1 LLALWAGLGRFYAN
15 SSAQGLIHRQ
25 LLLRTG
31 LNSAAFSTISG
42 KDKFEHIFWGYQMK
56 LQIKKI
62 SICCLAIWVILLVSV
77 IPAMAQDVNSV
88 KNTVETTIA
97 GSENIL
103 ATIKDFLITKGT
115 AFAIDLLA
123 AILIFVVGRWLA
135 KWASLLAGRAMTRAH
150 VEQILVTFVQHM
162 CYFGLLAFV
171 IIAALDRV
179 GIKLTAAIAVLG
191 AAALAVAFAL
201 QGSLSNFAAG
211 ILMVI
216 FKPFKVGDFV
226 SVAGIQGTVQEI
238 DILNTVLNSPDN
250 VRIII
255 PNAQITGG
263 TISNYSANA
272 TRRIDL
278 VFGVSYGDDINK
290 AKQVIES
297 VLAADPRIL
306 KNPAPTVAVSALA
319 DSSVN
324 FVCRPWVKPVDYWD
338 VYFDTTAKVKLAI
351 ESNGLTMPF
360 PQREISIKNA
370 GKINIGG

>member
-1 LLALWAGLGRFYAN
+1 
-15 SSAQGLIHRQ
+15 
-25 LLLRTG
+25 
-31 LNSAAFSTISG
+31 
-42 KDKFEHIFWGYQMK
+42 MK

-62 SICCLAIWVILLVSV
+62 SIYCLVILGTLLVSV
-77 IPAMAQDVNSV
+77 IPVMAQDVNSAQNV
-88 KNTVETTIA
+88 VETTVA
-97 GSENIL
+97 GSQNIL
-103 ATIKDFLITKGT
+103 ATVKDFLITKGT

-135 KWASLLAGRAMTRAH
+135 KWISILVGKAMTRAR

-216 FKPFKVGDFV
+216 FKPFKIGDLVTVGGV
-226 SVAGIQGTVQEI
+226 QGTVQEI
-238 DILNTVLNSPDN
+238 QILNTILNSPDN
-250 VRIII
+250 VRIVV
-255 PNAQITGG
+255 PNSQVTGG
-263 TISNYSANA
+263 TISNFTANA

-278 VFGVSYGDDINK
+278 TIGVSYDDDIKK
-290 AKQVIES
+290 AKQVIEG
-297 VLAADPRIL
+297 VLAADARIL
-306 KNPAPTVAVSALA
+306 KTPAPMVAVSELA

-324 FVCRPWVKPVDYWD
+324 FVVRPWVKSADYWD
-338 VYFDTTAKVKLAI
+338 VYFDTTAKLKTAL
-351 ESNGLTMPF
+351 EGNGLTIPF
-360 PQREISIKNA
+360 PQQDVNIRSSGQKLPA
-370 GKINIGG
+370 GM

>member
-1 LLALWAGLGRFYAN
+1 
-15 SSAQGLIHRQ
+15 
-25 LLLRTG
+25 
-31 LNSAAFSTISG
+31 
-42 KDKFEHIFWGYQMK
+42 MK
-56 LQIKKI
+56 LRIKKI
-62 SICCLAIWVILLVSV
+62 SIYCLVISGILLAGV
-77 IPAMAQDVNSV
+77 IPVMAQDVNSAQ
-88 KNTVETTIA
+88 NAIETTRA
-97 GSENIL
+97 GSQNIL

-135 KWASLLAGRAMTRAH
+135 KWISILVGKAMTRAR

-216 FKPFKVGDFV
+216 FKPFKIGDFV
-226 SVAGIQGTVQEI
+226 TVGGVQGTVQEI
-238 DILNTVLNSPDN
+238 QVLNTVLNSPDN
-250 VRIII
+250 VRIIV
-255 PNAQITGG
+255 PNSQVTGG
-263 TISNYSANA
+263 TISNFTANV

-278 VFGVSYGDDINK
+278 TIGVSYDDDIKK
-290 AKQVIES
+290 AKQVIEG
-297 VLAADPRIL
+297 VLAADARIL
-306 KNPAPTVAVSALA
+306 KTPAPTVAVSELA

-324 FVCRPWVKPVDYWD
+324 FVVRPWVKSADYWD
-338 VYFDTTAKVKLAI
+338 VYFDTTAKLKTAL
-351 ESNGLTMPF
+351 ESNGLTIPF

>member
-1 LLALWAGLGRFYAN
+1 
-15 SSAQGLIHRQ
+15 
-25 LLLRTG
+25 
-31 LNSAAFSTISG
+31 
-42 KDKFEHIFWGYQMK
+42 MK
-56 LQIKKI
+56 IKKI
-62 SICCLAIWVILLVSV
+62 SIYCLVVWGILLANV
-77 IPAMAQDVNSV
+77 IPAIAQDVNTDSNSISAQAAGPQNV
-88 KNTVETTIA
+88 VETLKT
-97 GSENIL
+97 
-103 ATIKDFLITKGT
+103 FLITKGT

-123 AILIFVVGRWLA
+123 AILIFVVGRFLA
-135 KWASLLAGRAMTRAH
+135 KWVSILISSAMTKAK
-150 VEQILVTFVQHM
+150 VEQILVSFVQHI

-226 SVAGIQGTVQEI
+226 AVAGTQGTVQEI

-250 VRIII
+250 VRIIV

-263 TISNYSANA
+263 TISNFSANT

-278 VFGVSYGDDINK
+278 TIGVSYDDDLKK
-290 AKQVIES
+290 AKQVIEGI
-297 VLAADPRIL
+297 LTADARIL
-306 KNPAPTVAVSALA
+306 KNPAPTVAVSELG

-324 FVCRPWVKPVDYWD
+324 FVVRPWVKSADYWD
-338 VYFDTTAKVKLAI
+338 VYFDTTAKLKTIL
-351 ESNGLTMPF
+351 ESNGLTIPF
-360 PQREISIKNA
+360 PQQEVYIKN
-370 GKINIGG
+370 KTS

>member
-1 LLALWAGLGRFYAN
+1 
-15 SSAQGLIHRQ
+15 
-25 LLLRTG
+25 
-31 LNSAAFSTISG
+31 
-42 KDKFEHIFWGYQMK
+42 MK

-62 SICCLAIWVILLVSV
+62 SVYCLAIWVILLVSV
-77 IPAMAQDVNSV
+77 TPAFAQDANSTQAATDAAKV
-88 KNTVETTIA
+88 SPHNVIETV
-97 GSENIL
+97 
-103 ATIKDFLITKGT
+103 KDFLITKGT
-115 AFAIDLLA
+115 AFAFDLLA
-123 AILIFVVGRWLA
+123 AILIFVIGRWLA
-135 KWASLLAGRAMTRAH
+135 KWVSILAGRAMTRAH

-216 FKPFKVGDFV
+216 FKPFKIGDLV
-226 SVAGIQGTVQEI
+226 TVAGVQGTVQEI
-238 DILNTVLNSPDN
+238 QILNTVLNSPDN
-250 VRIII
+250 VRIVI

-263 TISNYSANA
+263 TISNFTTNA

-278 VFGVSYGDDINK
+278 TIGVSYDDDIKK
-290 AKQVIES
+290 AKLVIEG
-297 VLAADPRIL
+297 VLAADARIL
-306 KNPAPTVAVSALA
+306 KTPAPTVAVSELA

-324 FVCRPWVKPVDYWD
+324 FVVRPWVKSADYWD
-338 VYFDTTAKVKLAI
+338 VYFDTIAKLKTTL
-351 ESNGLTMPF
+351 ESNGITMPF

-370 GKINIGG
+370 SKINIGG

>member
-1 LLALWAGLGRFYAN
+1 
-15 SSAQGLIHRQ
+15 
-25 LLLRTG
+25 
-31 LNSAAFSTISG
+31 
-42 KDKFEHIFWGYQMK
+42 MK

-62 SICCLAIWVILLVSV
+62 SIYCLVILGTLLAGV
-77 IPAMAQDVNSV
+77 IPAIAQDVNSAQNAV
-88 KNTVETTIA
+88 DAAKAGPQNIINTV
-97 GSENIL
+97 
-103 ATIKDFLITKGT
+103 KDFLITKGT

-135 KWASLLAGRAMTRAH
+135 KWISILVGKAMTRAR

-216 FKPFKVGDFV
+216 FKPFKIGDFV
-226 SVAGIQGTVQEI
+226 TVGGVQGTVQEI
-238 DILNTVLNSPDN
+238 QILNTVLNSPDN
-250 VRIII
+250 VRIIV
-255 PNAQITGG
+255 PNSQVTGG
-263 TISNYSANA
+263 TISNYTANV

-278 VFGVSYGDDINK
+278 TIGISYDDDIKK
-290 AKQVIES
+290 AKQVIEG
-297 VLAADPRIL
+297 VLAADARIL
-306 KNPAPTVAVSALA
+306 KTPAPTVAVSELA

-324 FVCRPWVKPVDYWD
+324 FVVRPWVKSADYWD
-338 VYFDTTAKVKLAI
+338 VYFDTTAKLKTSL
-351 ESNGLTMPF
+351 ESNGLTIPF
-360 PQREISIKNA
+360 PQHD
-370 GKINIGG
+370 INIRTGGQKLTAGA

>member
-1 LLALWAGLGRFYAN
+1 MRNFYA
-15 SSAQGLIHRQ
+15 
-25 LLLRTG
+25 
-31 LNSAAFSTISG
+31 F
-42 KDKFEHIFWGYQMK
+42 FWGYQMK
-56 LQIKKI
+56 LQIKRI
-62 SICCLAIWVILLVSV
+62 SIYCLFVCGILLAAVV
-77 IPAMAQDVNSV
+77 PAFAQDVNADSNSV
-88 KNTVETTIA
+88 SAQAAGPQNIVETVKT
-97 GSENIL
+97 
-103 ATIKDFLITKGT
+103 FLITKGT
-115 AFAIDLLA
+115 AFALDLLA

-135 KWASLLAGRAMTRAH
+135 KWISFLVGNTMTKAKID
-150 VEQILVTFVQHM
+150 QILVSFVQHI

-226 SVAGIQGTVQEI
+226 AVAGTQGTVQEI

-250 VRIII
+250 IRIIV

-263 TISNYSANA
+263 TISNFSTNA

-278 VFGVSYGDDINK
+278 TIGVSYDDDLKK
-290 AKQVIES
+290 AKQVIEGI
-297 VLAADPRIL
+297 LAADTRIL
-306 KNPAPTVAVSALA
+306 KTPAPTVAVSELG

-324 FVCRPWVKPVDYWD
+324 FVVRPWVKSADYWD
-338 VYFDTTAKVKLAI
+338 VYFDTTAKLKTVL
-351 ESNGLTMPF
+351 ESNGITIPF
-360 PQREISIKNA
+360 PQQEVTIKNKTA
-370 GKINIGG
+370 

>member
-1 LLALWAGLGRFYAN
+1 
-15 SSAQGLIHRQ
+15 
-25 LLLRTG
+25 
-31 LNSAAFSTISG
+31 
-42 KDKFEHIFWGYQMK
+42 MK

-62 SICCLAIWVILLVSV
+62 SIYCLVIWAILFAVAVPSF
-77 IPAMAQDVNSV
+77 AQDVNTDPNLGSAQAAGPQ
-88 KNTVETTIA
+88 NAVET
-97 GSENIL
+97 
-103 ATIKDFLITKGT
+103 IKTFLITKGT
-115 AFAIDLLA
+115 AFALDLLA

-135 KWASLLAGRAMTRAH
+135 KWISFLVGRAMTRAR

-216 FKPFKVGDFV
+216 FKPFKIGDFV

-238 DILNTVLNSPDN
+238 QILNTVLNSVDN
-250 VRIII
+250 VRIIV
-255 PNAQITGG
+255 PNAQVTGG
-263 TISNYSANA
+263 TISNYTANP

-278 VFGVSYGDDINK
+278 TIGISYDDDIKK
-290 AKQVIES
+290 AKQVIEG
-297 VLAADPRIL
+297 VLATDARIL
-306 KNPAPTVAVSALA
+306 KTPAPTVAVSELA

-324 FVCRPWVKPVDYWD
+324 FVVRPWVKSADYWD
-338 VYFDTTAKVKLAI
+338 VYFDTTAKLKTTL
-351 ESNGLTMPF
+351 ESNGITMPF
-360 PQREISIKNA
+360 PQRDV
-370 GKINIGG
+370 NIRSGGQKLPASA